1 VRRIITALIL
11 GLTIFSGVPAIPV
24 TSTFLSV
31 TQRAGDPNARVWVN
45 TNSGVY
51 HCPGS
56 RWYGNTKEGQYMTQK
71 QAQAAGHRPAYGSA
85 CG

>member
-1 VRRIITALIL
+1 MGRIIIALIL
-11 GLTIFSGVPAIPV
+11 GLTLFAGVPALPAS
-24 TSTFLSV
+24 TTFLAV
-31 TQRAGDPNARVWVN
+31 TQRAGDPNVKVWVN
-45 TNSGVY
+45 TNSRVY

-71 QAQAAGHRPAYGSA
+71 QAQALGHRPAYGSV